1 MELKSGRFF
10 AAYKFIDYSVNNPDT
25 AKIWA
30 EEGGTM
36 PPYTKEYDAELSPLG
51 ERVVELLGDESLQ
64 NTAGIN
70 MWLGTNAF
78 DFFSEA
84 GQKMAIGAL
93 DVDSFISEAD
103 AAKDKDVETGLT
115 KGSFK
120 LDK

>member
-1 MELKSGRFF
+1 MGR
-10 AAYKFIDYSVNNPDT
+10 SRRNN
-25 AKIWA
+25 A
-30 EEGGTM
+30 
-36 PPYTKEYDAELSPLG
+36 PYTKEYDAELSPLG